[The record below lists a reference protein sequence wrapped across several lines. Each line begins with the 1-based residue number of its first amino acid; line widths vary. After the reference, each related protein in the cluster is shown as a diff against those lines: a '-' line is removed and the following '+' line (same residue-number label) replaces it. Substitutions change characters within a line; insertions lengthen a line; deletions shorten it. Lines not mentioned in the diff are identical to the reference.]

1 MNGGLLAET
10 FRCHLLQFISHKAI
24 TKTGE
29 YSQEITSS
37 RTFAILLCG
46 CIRGNPAKLF
56 NILSDF
62 NTVGIAII
70 LAKNVK

>member
-1 MNGGLLAET
+1 MNGVLLAGT
-10 FRCHLLQFISHKAI
+10 FRCHLLQFMSHKAI
-24 TKTGE
+24 TKIGE
-29 YSQEITSS
+29 YRQEITSS
-37 RTFAILLCG
+37 RIFASLLCG
-46 CIRGNPAKLF
+46 FIRGNSAKFF